1 MTEENSNFS
10 GPVGEQAGQGDQQ
23 PRPTQP
29 MQPQAPSQ
37 PAHTAPMPQQAQF
50 QQGAYQQQPY
60 QAQPQQPYAAG
71 SAASYAP
78 QYAKQNS
85 GVGKT
90 FAAGFG
96 GAALAVV
103 LGLGG
108 YAAYNTLAGGT
119 TTLGSTTTTVISASA
134 DDSSDA
140 STLAEQ
146 VAQKCLPSVVSIDI
160 YTKSSSSSS
169 YGFEMP
175 GTNDDSSTL
184 TETSLGSGV
193 VISSDGY
200 IITNN
205 HVVED
210 ADAIKA
216 TINDVEY
223 DAQLV
228 GSDSS
233 SDIAVIKVD
242 ATDLTAIE
250 IGSSSDLNVG
260 EWVMALGSPFG
271 LENSVSTGVV
281 SALQRSNTMQDST
294 TGETVI
300 YPNMIQTDATINP
313 GNSGGALVDSQGKL
327 IGINSMISSYSG
339 SSSGV
344 GFAIPV
350 DYAIDLAQQ
359 LIEGKTPTHAQLGV
373 SMAQINSSTAQYYG
387 FSTSEGVYVANV
399 YEGTAAAEAG
409 IQKGDIIV
417 SFDGQKVTSPSELTI
432 DVRSKNVGDTV
443 DVVVNRNGEEKTISV
458 TLGSDENSLT
468 SSNSDSSSSNGYGY
482 GSGNGYGY
490 GYGYGYNDGSGNDYG
505 NGYGSG
511 SGSGSGLGGLF

>member
-1 MTEENSNFS
+1 MTEENNGFS
-10 GPVGEQAGQGDQQ
+10 GPVGGQAGQGGQQ
-23 PRPTQP
+23 PQPTQP
-29 MQPQAPSQ
+29 MQNQAPSQ
-37 PAHTAPMPQQAQF
+37 PAHTASMTQQAAF
-50 QQGAYQQQPY
+50 QQGAYQQQQAY

-71 SAASYAP
+71 GAAPYAP
-78 QYAKQNS
+78 QYAKQS
-85 GVGKT
+85 GGVGKT

-108 YAAYNTLAGGT
+108 YAAYNTFAGGT

-160 YTKSSSSSS
+160 YTKSSSSS

-175 GTNDDSSTL
+175 GTNDDASTL

-250 IGSSSDLNVG
+250 IGSSSDLKVG

-344 GFAIPV
+344 GFAIPI

-458 TLGSDENSLT
+458 TLGSDETSLT
-468 SSNSDSSSSNGYGY
+468 SSSSSDSSSSNGYGY
-482 GSGNGYGY
+482 GYGYGSGG
-490 GYGYGYNDGSGNDYG
+490 GYGYGYNGGSG
-505 NGYGSG
+505 NGYGNG
-511 SGSGSGLGGLF
+511 SGSGSGLGSLF